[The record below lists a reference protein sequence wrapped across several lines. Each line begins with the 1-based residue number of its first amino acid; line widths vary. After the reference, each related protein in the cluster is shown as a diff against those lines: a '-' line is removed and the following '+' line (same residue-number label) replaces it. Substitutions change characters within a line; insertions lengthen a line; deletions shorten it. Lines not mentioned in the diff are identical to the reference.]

1 MHDVGEWPHTGMTA
15 REEVESIL
23 RGAWDEIGL
32 VGPMVG
38 LGWIPGFLQRIP
50 SECGG
55 LPLDADPFDMAR
67 AAGFRV
73 RSIYLPGRCGAS
85 TATTLFVQAQG
96 TQLERNLSCL
106 HELLHGLGLRFGL
119 YLNEVDWWLANAGVV
134 AAVSGTSAGADRY
147 PMWMMTASLAL
158 LIPR

>member
-1 MHDVGEWPHTGMTA
+1 MHDCGGWEHSGLTA
-15 REEVESIL
+15 REEVEAIL
-23 RGAWDEIGL
+23 RGEWAELGL

-55 LPLDADPFDMAR
+55 LALDADPFDLAR

-85 TATTLFVQAQG
+85 TATTLFVQSQG
-96 TQLERNLSCL
+96 TEHDRALSCL
-106 HELLHGLGLRFGL
+106 HEFLHGLGLRFGL
-119 YLNEVDWWLANAGVV
+119 YLNEVDWWLATAGFV
-134 AAVSGTSAGADRY
+134 ALVSGTATGADRY
-147 PMWMMTASLAL
+147 PLWMLTASLRL

>member
-1 MHDVGEWPHTGMTA
+1 MHECGAWESAGLTA
-15 REEVESIL
+15 REEVEAIL
-23 RGAWDEIGL
+23 SDRWAEIGL

-38 LGWIPGFLQRIP
+38 VGWIPGFLARIT

-55 LPLDADPFDMAR
+55 LRLSADPFDLAR

-85 TATTLFVQAQG
+85 TATTLFVQSQG
-96 TQLERNLSCL
+96 TVHERNLSCL
-106 HELLHGLGLRFGL
+106 HELLHSLGLRFGL
-119 YLNEVDWWLANAGVV
+119 YLNEVDWWLATAGFV
-134 AAVSGTSAGADRY
+134 AHVCGMPGGADLY
-147 PMWMMTASLAL
+147 PLWMMTASLAL